1 MIEEL
6 GKEGEEKIMLLLKSW
21 RYKVQS
27 PDWLAEKDGEWI
39 CVEAKRKERFTP
51 PPFEGHG
58 LDLRQVFLRNKMLKE
73 IKIRT
78 LLVIYEIGTD
88 DIYFQWLDILE
99 KGEKFVTKNNIVI
112 YPLKIF
118 QIMGI

>member
-39 CVEAKRKERFTP
+39 RWDENGTMTAKA
-51 PPFEGHG
+51 HY
-58 LDLRQVFLRNKMLKE
+58 N
-73 IKIRT
+73 
-78 LLVIYEIGTD
+78 
-88 DIYFQWLDILE
+88 
-99 KGEKFVTKNNIVI
+99 KGEKDGKWFIWDENGKMRYQMVYENGNKTDTWYMWDENENLISEKT
-112 YPLKIF
+112 F
-118 QIMGI
+118 